1 MKKATKST
9 SLMPVQRAGLSQ
21 RNLPP
26 AAYNGMNNFVAPPR
40 QDVYDIQQVN
50 GIPTSPVGYTLTTNQ
65 TSELD
70 RAHAFVT
77 VTFPASLAVG
87 VVALLIGIL
96 GFRVPF
102 LSIPAL
108 LILIFGM
115 SLVWFAA
122 WFIYLWF
129 SPVGMSFFHLRKSWQ
144 EREREQNF
152 IHRRYERED

>member
-1 MKKATKST
+1 MKTKNVKS
-9 SLMPVQRAGLSQ
+9 AGLVPSQ

-26 AAYNGMNNFVAPPR
+26 SAYNGMNNFVAPPR
-40 QDVYDIQQVN
+40 NDQLDLMQAN
-50 GIPTSPVGYTLTTNQ
+50 GIPTSPVGYSITTNQ

-77 VTFPASLAVG
+77 VTFPASVAVG

-115 SLVWFAA
+115 SVVWFAA
-122 WFIYLWF
+122 WFFYLLF
-129 SPVGMSFFHLRKSWQ
+129 SPVGMAFYHLRKSWQ
-144 EREREQNF
+144 ERQREQEF
-152 IHRRYERED
+152 IHDDWKGRQY